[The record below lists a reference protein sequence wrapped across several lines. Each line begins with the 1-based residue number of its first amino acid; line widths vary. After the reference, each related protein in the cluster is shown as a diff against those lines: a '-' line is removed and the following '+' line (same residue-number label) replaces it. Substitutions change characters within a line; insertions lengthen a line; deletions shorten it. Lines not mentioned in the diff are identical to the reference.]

1 MERPVPPAPAVQVPV
16 VSAYTPFSTSI
27 DQDAT
32 SVSYS
37 SSFSKVKPPISHQG
51 VSTGPPFE
59 NNPFAQADNDL
70 FVNVFAPKLSSK
82 ESSSGDLATDALW
95 CFYHYVL
102 LKVEPNNFKTTVSE
116 ACWFEAMQDEI
127 HEFDRLQVWKLVP
140 RPDSPRDIVKRR
152 ISILMNHLH
161 WLHELRLSE
170 SLFANAAIKNMT
182 IYHMDVKT
190 TFLNAE
196 LEEEVYVSKPE
207 GFVDPNHPTHVYR
220 LKKALYGFKQAPR
233 AWYDSRLDLV
243 FDVCMCARY
252 FLCAFVDPDHPTYVY
267 RLDEDPLRISVDQTR
282 SQSIVGSL
290 MYLTANKPDLVFDVC
305 MCARYQASPTKS
317 TLKQL

>member
-1 MERPVPPAPAVQVPV
+1 
-16 VSAYTPFSTSI
+16 
-27 DQDAT
+27 
-32 SVSYS
+32 
-37 SSFSKVKPPISHQG
+37 
-51 VSTGPPFE
+51 
-59 NNPFAQADNDL
+59 
-70 FVNVFAPKLSSK
+70 
-82 ESSSGDLATDALW
+82 
-95 CFYHYVL
+95 
-102 LKVEPNNFKTTVSE
+102 
-116 ACWFEAMQDEI
+116 
-127 HEFDRLQVWKLVP
+127 
-140 RPDSPRDIVKRR
+140 
-152 ISILMNHLH
+152 MN

-196 LEEEVYVSKPE
+196 LKEKVYVNKLG

-233 AWYDSRLDLV
+233 AWYDSRPDLV
-243 FDVCMCARY
+243 FDVCMYARY

-282 SQSIVGSL
+282 SQRIVGSL
-290 MYLTANKPDLVFDVC
+290 MYLTASKPDLVFDVC

-317 TLKQL
+317 TLKQLIGSFGTLKEPLTGAFGIRKTLLWH